1 MDIAPTDPTGGHA
14 DANLPG
20 ARLGHFNFRKG
31 EFPRGREQQR
41 FHGGSLM
48 GRGGR
53 TARPSKKGLI
63 RSAARGARPMPRAPR
78 EFLRCLPSEKK
89 ASPAISPDSTSN
101 SPHHSTQSSQAWLLP
116 GRRPVGSWN
125 VGNRA
130 RTLVDPLTK
139 GGWRGQGRC
148 PSTWRTT
155 GETGSRQ
162 ENRVKSPFSR
172 ARRRGYVDTALA
184 HPYILLFDPT
194 ATPVAFNGH
203 WRLSQRVPPTH
214 VHPEGSHRFHRLPGA
229 QCPLEEAWSG
239 R

>member
-1 MDIAPTDPTGGHA
+1 MIKKRADSICRQRGEA
-14 DANLPG
+14 DAPCTPRVFTVSSERKEGFPG
-20 ARLGHFNFRKG
+20 N
-31 EFPRGREQQR
+31 FPRFHEQFPAPLNPIIAGLVASR
-41 FHGGSLM
+41 PTSRWLM
-48 GRGGR
+48 ECGK
-53 TARPSKKGLI
+53 PSKNPR
-63 RSAARGARPMPRAPR
+63 RSP
-78 EFLRCLPSEKK
+78 
-89 ASPAISPDSTSN
+89 N
-101 SPHHSTQSSQAWLLP
+101 
-116 GRRPVGSWN
+116 
-125 VGNRA
+125 
-130 RTLVDPLTK
+130 K

-194 ATPVAFNGH
+194 ATPVTFNGH
-203 WRLSQRVPPTH
+203 WRLSQRVPQTH
-214 VHPEGSHRFHRLPGA
+214 VHPEGSHRFHRLTGA